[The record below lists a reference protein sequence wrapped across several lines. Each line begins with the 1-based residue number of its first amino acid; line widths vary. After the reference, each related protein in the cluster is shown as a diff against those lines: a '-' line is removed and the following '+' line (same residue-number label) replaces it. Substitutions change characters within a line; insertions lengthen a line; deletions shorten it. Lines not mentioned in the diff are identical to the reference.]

1 MFTREARILLTRHYR
16 YLQRYTE
23 VATVLLR
30 HGWQAYC
37 ETRPR
42 RAPARRPLVTGR
54 EPGDPVYRHLRLAFE
69 ELGPV
74 FIKLGQLLSTRPDL
88 IPTEMAAEFSYL
100 QDRVRPLAP
109 DVIRQQ
115 VFRELG
121 AAPEKAFSYFD
132 YQPLAAASIAQVHKA
147 RLPGGQEVAV
157 KVQRPQL
164 DGVVVTD
171 LAVLENLGRRFKGTV
186 VGRICALEEILA
198 TFRRQIERELD
209 FTVEALAMENF
220 RRLYREF
227 PQIVVPRVYWDYT
240 TRGLL
245 TMDYLAGKR
254 LSDWYGKGTDCQRAA
269 LLIKALLAPFFQ
281 EGIFHGDP
289 HPGNIL
295 FLPGGRLGLIDFG
308 IVGRLDE
315 DFRYQAA
322 RLILGL
328 QERDLQAVMEV
339 TLKLGKPMAA
349 VDYQALYE
357 DTAELVDRVTGMGK
371 GDVNLAGLLLG
382 MVELARRHS
391 IRMPGT
397 FFVLGRT
404 IMEGES
410 LARRLDP
417 SLDLVQVSG
426 PLAASYLRS
435 RLRPNP
441 TPGRTYH
448 RAASTLQDLLELP
461 RDISRSLDKLA
472 RGQLTT
478 IFVHRGLETLYHR
491 LDMVSA
497 RLSAAL
503 IVAALIGAGALILH
517 AGAGPKT
524 GGLSLLGLGVLGGA
538 LILGCL
544 WALLL
549 KVGQKE

>member
-1 MFTREARILLTRHYR
+1 MPRQYHYLRR
-16 YLQRYTE
+16 YIE
-23 VATVLLR
+23 VATVLAR
-30 HGWQAYC
+30 HGWQAYR
-37 ETRPR
+37 EAGSHR
-42 RAPARRPLVTGR
+42 RPARRPLVAGR
-54 EPGDPVYRHLRLAFE
+54 GSGVPAYQHLRLAFE

-88 IPTEMAAEFSYL
+88 VPAEMAAEFSIL
-100 QDRVRPLAP
+100 QDRVRSLPAG
-109 DVIRQQ
+109 VIRQQ

-121 AAPEKAFSYFD
+121 AAPEDIFAHFD

-147 RLPGGQEVAV
+147 RLPGGQVVAV
-157 KVQRPQL
+157 KVQRPHL
-164 DGVVVTD
+164 EGVVATD
-171 LAVLENLGRRFKGTV
+171 LAVLDNLGRRFRGTAI
-186 VGRICALEEILA
+186 GRICALEEILA

-209 FTVEALAMENF
+209 FTTEALAMENF
-220 RRLYREF
+220 RRLYREL
-227 PQIVVPRVYWDYT
+227 PQVIVPRVYWDFT
-240 TRGLL
+240 TRGIL
-245 TMDYLAGKR
+245 TMDYLPGER
-254 LSDWYGKGTDCQRAA
+254 LAEWPGKGVDYQRAA
-269 LLIKALLAPFFQ
+269 LLIKALLVPFFQ

-295 FLPGGRLGLIDFG
+295 FLPDDCLGLIDFG
-308 IVGRLDE
+308 ITGRLDE

-339 TLKLGKPMAA
+339 TLKLGRPLAM

-357 DTAELVDRVTGMGK
+357 DTAELVDRATGTGK
-371 GDVNLAGLLLG
+371 GELNLAGLLQG
-382 MVELARRHS
+382 MVELARRHH

-417 SLDLVQVSG
+417 SLDLVKVSG
-426 PLAASYLRS
+426 PLAAGFLRS

-441 TPGRTYH
+441 TRGRTYH
-448 RAASTLQDLLELP
+448 RAASTLQELLDLP

-472 RGQLTT
+472 RGELTT
-478 IFVHRGLETLYHR
+478 IFVHRGLESLYLK
-491 LDMVSA
+491 LDLVSA
-497 RLSAAL
+497 RLCAAL
-503 IVAALIGAGALILH
+503 ITAALIGAGALIIH
-517 AGAGPKT
+517 SGAGPRA
-524 GGLSLLGLGVLGGA
+524 GGLSLLGLGVLFGS
-538 LILGCL
+538 LILGGL

-549 KVGQKE
+549 RVGQKD